1 MFKEMVKYLFGF
13 LTNWKVLLMAL
24 LVNIVSITVAALV
37 LPGIDIVERRLIT
50 FVLLGVT
57 LGILNTVVKPIFQ
70 LLTIRLVFITYGI
83 NLIIINTIMLLLLDW
98 IFGDSFVVTGLLT
111 AILGAIVIW
120 SLSTF
125 LDYVFGVFPPLGY
138 MQALREEAEGQ

>member
-24 LVNIVSITVAALV
+24 LVNIVSITVAALL
-37 LPGIDIVERRLIT
+37 LPGIHIVERRLIT

-125 LDYVFGVFPPLGY
+125 LDYVFGVLPPLGY